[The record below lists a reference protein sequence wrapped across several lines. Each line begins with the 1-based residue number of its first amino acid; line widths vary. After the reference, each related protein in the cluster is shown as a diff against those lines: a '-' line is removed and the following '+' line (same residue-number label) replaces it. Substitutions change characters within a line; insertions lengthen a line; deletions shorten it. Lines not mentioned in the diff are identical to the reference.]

1 MANLTYIFNGQ
12 IVLETGIL
20 WDGAMVI
27 ADGKIQA
34 IGKERE
40 LPCPAGVE
48 KIDAQGAYVGPGF
61 VDIHVH
67 AGNDMASFDHPQE
80 VAEYFLDHGHT
91 AFLPTPFY
99 SQNFKEI
106 IDSIL
111 AVTATT
117 FIYLIGG
124 LDIALV
130 CLLIAIILDYI
141 SGIIKAYVTKELSSK
156 IGLKG
161 ILKKVGILLIVMLSV
176 LVDRVTGETG
186 AVRTLVIYY
195 FVANEGLSILENLGQ
210 AGVPIPESIK
220 KALKVLKKENK

>member
-1 MANLTYIFNGQ
+1 MRGWSIC
-12 IVLETGIL
+12 L
-20 WDGAMVI
+20 WYNQVM
-27 ADGKIQA
+27 
-34 IGKERE
+34 
-40 LPCPAGVE
+40 
-48 KIDAQGAYVGPGF
+48 
-61 VDIHVH
+61 
-67 AGNDMASFDHPQE
+67 
-80 VAEYFLDHGHT
+80 
-91 AFLPTPFY
+91 
-99 SQNFKEI
+99 KEI

-130 CLLIAIILDYI
+130 CLLIAIVLDYI